1 MNALLMMILQLILC
15 MSEKGDVSK
24 QQKKKDAVEFSGER
38 YNLL

>member
-24 QQKKKDAVEFSGER
+24 QKKKDAVEFSGER